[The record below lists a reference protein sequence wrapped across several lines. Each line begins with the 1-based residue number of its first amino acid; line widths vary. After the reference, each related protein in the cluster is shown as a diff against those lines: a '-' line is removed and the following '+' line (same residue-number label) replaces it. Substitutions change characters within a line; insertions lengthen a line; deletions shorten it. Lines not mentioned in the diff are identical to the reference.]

1 MFLAHKSLP
10 DGVFLLVCNGM
21 MILRLQPH
29 LHPDWKEVFFP
40 VSKCLSCGH
49 DATCSEIE
57 MAVLQVDSVCWS
69 ESASQV
75 QVVVKGQER

>member
-1 MFLAHKSLP
+1 M
-10 DGVFLLVCNGM
+10 GVFLLVCNGM

-29 LHPDWKEVFFP
+29 SHPDWKEVFFP

-49 DATCSEIE
+49 DATCSEVE

-69 ESASQV
+69 ESTSQV
-75 QVVVKGQER
+75 YVVVKGQE